1 MATSHI
7 KAEKGDFAKTVLF
20 PGDPLRAKYIA
31 NNFLSNVKEV
41 TNIRN
46 VLGYTGTYNEK
57 SISIMASGMGI
68 PSCSIYAT
76 ELINSFG
83 VENIIRIGTAG
94 GIPKSNLRLND
105 IVLAM
110 GACTD
115 SNVNRIRF
123 NDFDFAAVCDFN
135 ILHTAYM
142 LAKEKNID
150 VKVGNCF
157 TSDYFYTANPER
169 YSVLSTLGVLCI
181 EMEAAGLYGVAHEH
195 KANAMAIL
203 TITDLLD
210 SEEKLTS
217 KEREIGLNTMIE
229 LSLDTAVKLS

>member
-1 MATSHI
+1 MSTSHI
-7 KAEKGDFAKTVLF
+7 NAKKGDFAKTVLF

-31 NNFLSNVKEV
+31 NNFLSNPKEV
-41 TNIRN
+41 TNVRN
-46 VLGYTGTYNEK
+46 VLGYTGTYNGT
-57 SISIMASGMGI
+57 SISVMASGMGI

-76 ELINSFG
+76 ELINNFG

-94 GIPKSNLRLND
+94 GLPKSNLKLND

-142 LAKEKNID
+142 LANEKNIK

-157 TSDYFYTANPER
+157 TSDYFYTSNPER
-169 YSVLSTLGVLCI
+169 YKVLSKLGVLCI
-181 EMEAAGLYGVAHEH
+181 EMEAAGLYGVAYEH
-195 KANAMAIL
+195 KANAIAIL
-203 TITDLLD
+203 TITDIIE

-217 KEREIGLNTMIE
+217 IERETGLNNMVE
-229 LSLDTAVKLS
+229 LSLETAIKL